1 MPIEIKICGNEK
13 LILQNEGQLGY
24 FPFRKNKGIPIRS
37 IGTIKNSELDLFGR
51 FSTDDTKCPVK
62 NFKLSSYNTTRFT
75 LR

>member
-24 FPFRKNKGIPIRS
+24 KRFYKNTGIPKKN

-51 FSTDDTKCPVK
+51 YSTDDTKCPVK
-62 NFKLSSYNTTRFT
+62 NFKLSGYNTTRFT

>member
-13 LILQNEGQLGY
+13 LILQNENPDY
-24 FPFRKNKGIPIRS
+24 FQFRKNKGIPIRS

-51 FSTDDTKCPVK
+51 FSTDDTNCPVK